1 MTLRT
6 SAPDVRTVTI
16 TLAVLALAGLL
27 AYGWVT
33 NMEKRATAQKR
44 SLDGDPDNYMLAART
59 LLRQHGREVDVVDTI
74 SKIDFNK
81 HPGGTLVIA
90 DAAGLMTISTAQD
103 VMAWVKRGN
112 TLLIQP
118 RLMNLDEAKTYQ
130 AMRDAAATKSARE
143 EEEEDNEEDD
153 NEDEDGAPAGG
164 SDDEA
169 EAPAGSAG
177 DGKASAAST
186 ADAAGT
192 GPAAARA
199 SGWAFTET
207 VPITAM
213 PVDEIDPIGTYIG
226 ARRFLPP
233 SDLACISGKRKSCP
247 EDNGKDKNDEKDADK
262 EEEPSPATSLSLPE
276 SPYPLELGPSIYELV
291 PAGENEYRFVGDEH
305 GSALRAIM
313 VEKGHVVMLAAS
325 YFSNTA
331 LRQYDHGELLLD
343 LAKLNKTSK
352 RVTIVRHLD
361 VPRWYVAIWS
371 RYKLA
376 IISLACGLLLLLWAA
391 LRRFGPVLPN
401 PALERRSL
409 MEHIAASGAWLWK
422 AEGGRQQLLEAAR
435 RDTLALVGLRAP
447 ALARMQPDAMAQAL
461 ATASGMAHSHVIEAL
476 QGDAAPRV
484 TLFTR
489 QIRTLQIL
497 RNHYER

>member
-6 SAPDVRTVTI
+6 SAPDARTVTI
-16 TLAVLALAGLL
+16 TIAVLALAGLL
-27 AYGWVT
+27 AYGWST

-44 SLDGDPDNYMLAART
+44 SLDSDPENYMLAART
-59 LLRQHGREVDVVDTI
+59 LLRQHGREVDLVDTI

-90 DAAGLMTISTAQD
+90 DSAGLMTMSTAQD

-118 RLMNLDEAKTYQ
+118 RPMNMEEAKKYQ
-130 AMRDAAATKSARE
+130 AMRDAAAAKSARE
-143 EEEEDNEEDD
+143 EQDDEDNEDNEEDD
-153 NEDEDGAPAGG
+153 APAEG

-169 EAPAGSAG
+169 EAPAGSAS
-177 DGKASAAST
+177 DGQASAAST
-186 ADAAGT
+186 AHAAGT
-192 GPAAARA
+192 GQAAVKA

-207 VPITAM
+207 VPISAM

-233 SDLACISGKRKSCP
+233 SDLACMSGKRTSCP
-247 EDNGKDKNDEKDADK
+247 EVNDKDKDDEKDAGK
-262 EEEPSPATSLSLPE
+262 EEEHSPAASVSLPE
-276 SPYPLELGPSIYELV
+276 SPYRLELGTPLYKLV
-291 PAGENEYRFVGDEH
+291 PVGDNEYRFIGDEH
-305 GSALRAIM
+305 GAALRAIM
-313 VEKGHVVMLAAS
+313 VQKGHVVMLAAS
-325 YFSNTA
+325 YFSNNA

-343 LAKLNKTSK
+343 LVKLNKTSK

-371 RYKLA
+371 RYRLA

-401 PALERRSL
+401 PVLERRSL

-447 ALARMQPDAMAQAL
+447 ALARMQPDALAQAL
-461 ATASGMAHSHVIEAL
+461 ATASSVAHSHVIEAL
-476 QGDAAPRV
+476 QGDAAPQV